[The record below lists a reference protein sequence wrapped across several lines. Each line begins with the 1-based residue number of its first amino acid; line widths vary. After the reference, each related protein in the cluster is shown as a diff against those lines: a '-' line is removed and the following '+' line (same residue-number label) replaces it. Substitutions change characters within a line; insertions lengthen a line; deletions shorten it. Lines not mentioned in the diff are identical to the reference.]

1 MVTDKK
7 TLRRTRRQQRIRKRI
22 RGTDECPRICVFRSS
37 RHIYAQAISD
47 ESGRTLASASSL
59 SAAVDPSVRGVEIAK
74 VVGRDLAEVC
84 KGKGISKVVFD
95 RNGFLYHGRVKALA
109 DAAREAGLTF

>member
-7 TLRRTRRQQRIRKRI
+7 ALRRKQRQQRIRKRI
-22 RGTDECPRICVFRSS
+22 KGTDECPRICVFRSS

-59 SAAVDPSVRGVEIAK
+59 SAVVGSSARGVEAAK
-74 VVGRDLAEVC
+74 VVGRNLAEVC
-84 KGKGISKVVFD
+84 KEKGIAKVVFD